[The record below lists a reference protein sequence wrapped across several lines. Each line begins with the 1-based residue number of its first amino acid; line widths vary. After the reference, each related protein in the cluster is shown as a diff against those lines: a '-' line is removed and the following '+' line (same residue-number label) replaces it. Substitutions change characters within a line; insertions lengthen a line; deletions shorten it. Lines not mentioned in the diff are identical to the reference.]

1 VTIAVRSRA
10 RAAQPA
16 PATVRVA
23 VYTRKSVSEG
33 LEMEFNTLDAQRE
46 AVEAYVKSQ
55 RGEGWAVL
63 AERYDDG
70 GFSGAN
76 VDRPAFQRLLA
87 DVEVGKV
94 DVVAVYKIDRL
105 SRSLADFAR
114 LMETFE
120 RHGVTFVSVTQ
131 QFNTTSSMGRLTL
144 NILMSFAE
152 FERSTIAERVR
163 DKIQATRRKGMWTGG
178 RPVLGYDVVEKR
190 LVINKEEAAR
200 VREIFALYREA
211 GSLLAAAAELNS
223 RGWRTKAWTNQDG
236 RHVPGR
242 PFTKTNLHALLTNPI
257 YLGKVRCG
265 AELIDG
271 QHDAIVDPETW
282 EATQALLAGKATNP
296 RGWRPPTKN
305 GAVLKGLLQCACG
318 ASMNFH
324 SSQRHG
330 KRYGYYVCARALK
343 EGAKACPG
351 SRAPAGKLE
360 AFVVERVRSVGR
372 DPRVLEATLAADRA
386 DREAR
391 RPELEAEVRRLSHE
405 RGRLETERRNVVE
418 AIGRGGTGLVTRL
431 AELDA
436 EIADV
441 DQRAVNGRRELAAL
455 DLGAVDPEGLR
466 RALEDLEPVW
476 AELFPKERARVLA
489 LLLERVVFDPE
500 SGEVAITFRP
510 GGPRLPAEAPARNTC
525 GTEGTSPGGRQASTS
540 TST

>member
-1 VTIAVRSRA
+1 VTIAVRPRA
-10 RAAQPA
+10 RAAA

-46 AVEAYVKSQ
+46 AIEAYATSQ

-87 DVEVGKV
+87 DVEAGRV

-163 DKIQATRRKGMWTGG
+163 DKILATRRRGMWTGG

-190 LVINKEEAAR
+190 LVVNKEEAER
-200 VREIFALYREA
+200 VREIFAVYREA
-211 GSLLAAAAELNS
+211 GSLLAAAAELSS
-223 RGWRTKAWTNQDG
+223 RGWTTKAWTNKAG
-236 RHVPGR
+236 RHVSGS
-242 PFTKTNLHALLTNPI
+242 PFTKTNLHSLLTNPI

-265 AELIDG
+265 DELIAG
-271 QHDAIVDPETW
+271 QHEAIVDQETW
-282 EATQALLAGKATNP
+282 DEVQALLAGKATNP
-296 RGWRPPTKN
+296 RGWRPPTKS

-324 SSQRHG
+324 ASQRHG

-343 EGAKACPG
+343 QGAKTCPG
-351 SRAPAGKLE
+351 SRAPAGALE
-360 AFVVERVRSVGR
+360 AFVVERVRQVGR
-372 DPRVLEATLAADRA
+372 DPRVLEATIAADRE

-391 RPELEAEVRRLSHE
+391 RPQFEAEVRRFSHE
-405 RGRLETERRNVVE
+405 RGRLEAERENIIE
-418 AIGRGGTGLVTRL
+418 AIASGARGLVTRL

-436 EIADV
+436 GIIAV
-441 DQRAVNGRRELAAL
+441 DQRAGETRRDLVAL
-455 DLGAVDPEGLR
+455 DRGLIDPEDLR
-466 RALEDLEPVW
+466 RALTDLEPVW

-489 LLLERVVFDPE
+489 LLLERVVFEPE

-510 GGPRLPAEAPARNTC
+510 GGPRLLTTEAPERTTC
-525 GTEGTSPGGRQASTS
+525 PAVGASPGSRQASTS